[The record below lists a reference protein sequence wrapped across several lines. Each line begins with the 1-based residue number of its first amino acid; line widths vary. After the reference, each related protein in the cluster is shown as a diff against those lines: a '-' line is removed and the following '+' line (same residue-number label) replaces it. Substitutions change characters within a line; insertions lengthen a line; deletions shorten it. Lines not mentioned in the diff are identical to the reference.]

1 VPTGH
6 CLTQQIRLSVP
17 RPRLTWDVS
26 ELVDRSV
33 TVLLQREGVET
44 TGQLET
50 QTIHLGYPGSEGEAM
65 MVVGGTVGKD
75 DARNVGVAE
84 TLKIRLGAG
93 VALPR
98 KVSTIRH
105 PDSDGILGSGMDD
118 ETTTLVSRVTG
129 PRVAALIVRSEGVV
143 G

>member
-1 VPTGH
+1 
-6 CLTQQIRLSVP
+6 
-17 RPRLTWDVS
+17 
-26 ELVDRSV
+26 
-33 TVLLQREGVET
+33 
-44 TGQLET
+44 
-50 QTIHLGYPGSEGEAM
+50 M